1 MVAEYERD
9 LNRCYLVLPVKE
21 DDYQIR
27 MLKEN
32 ESNGILKIRTS
43 SLDGK
48 ERMMFDITGK
58 QSIEKAFSR
67 KKISYK
73 EMTEIF
79 YAIEKMVKECERLLI
94 DSSEI
99 VMLPEYIYWDIK
111 EEKLFWVFNPF
122 DKEAC
127 NIMDLASFLLERADN
142 TDTESVRLSYEFYKR
157 AKEGS
162 INVDNLYEVLV
173 MTDEEIYENAKKIE
187 EAISSLD
194 VEACLEKRKEAWL
207 KKKAERMLNKI
218 KNKKKDDSDLN
229 GSMLKGQKVVAG
241 NEHVSPKE
249 FVAKKEALPK
259 REFVAN
265 SEPAAYSNY
274 SRKEDYVEESI
285 LKEDPFVRN
294 APGQT
299 VLLNLPDENTRRLI
313 SRDGKIPDGDLS
325 FFPCIIGSGRDYS
338 DICIEEK
345 SISHIHASIDE
356 HDGQLYIFD
365 LKSKNGTY
373 VNGVR
378 IQKEE
383 KPIEKGDEISFGS
396 VRFVLA

>member
-99 VMLPEYIYWDIK
+99 VMLPEYIYWDIR

-218 KNKKKDDSDLN
+218 KNKKKETPEPKCSPLQ
-229 GSMLKGQKVVAG
+229 GKEVAAQKESM
-241 NEHVSPKE
+241 
-249 FVAKKEALPK
+249 PK

-294 APGQT
+294 ATGQT